1 MTAYTATAT
10 REGRWWIIRVDDV
23 DGATTQAR
31 HARDIPEMAAG
42 VVQALL
48 DLDEPPE
55 VEVTINLPPD
65 AAAAWT
71 EAADLHQRA
80 EDDERRAAALRRQV
94 VRQLLED
101 GWSQIDASIALGL
114 SHQRVQQLARP
125 PAAR

>member
-1 MTAYTATAT
+1 
-10 REGRWWIIRVDDV
+10 
-23 DGATTQAR
+23 
-31 HARDIPEMAAG
+31 MAAG

-55 VEVTINLPPD
+55 VEVTIKLPAD
-65 AAAAWT
+65 AAAAWA

-80 EDDERRAAALRRQV
+80 EDDERRAAGLRRQV
-94 VRQLLED
+94 VRQLLEE